1 MQKIF
6 IRKKKATE
14 VINFG
19 FSNPDEEK
27 LILSKK
33 VIIMIIMI
41 SKILLTR
48 RKILL
53 NILARLIEQ
62 YNVLYR
68 IDVEKCP

>member
-33 VIIMIIMI
+33 
-41 SKILLTR
+41 SNNNNNNNNDFKDS
-48 RKILL
+48 
-53 NILARLIEQ
+53 
-62 YNVLYR
+62 
-68 IDVEKCP
+68 IDEKEDIT

>member
-6 IRKKKATE
+6 IRKKRATE

-33 VIIMIIMI
+33 VIIIIIMI

-53 NILARLIEQ
+53 NIIARLIGQ
-62 YNVLYR
+62 YDIFIQNR
-68 IDVEKCP
+68 C

>member
-6 IRKKKATE
+6 IRKKRATE

-33 VIIMIIMI
+33 VIIIIIIMI

-62 YNVLYR
+62 Y
-68 IDVEKCP
+68 DVFIQNRC